1 MARVVSTGRQDFA
14 LMMKNKNF
22 YVDKTKFIEEWWN
35 DDKDV
40 TLVTRP
46 RRFGKTLMMS
56 TVNCFFSNRYA
67 GRKDLFK
74 GLYIRK
80 RRKMME
86 LQGTYP
92 VVFLSF
98 SDCKDSEDVNGR
110 SIKGYNDMVRAIKE
124 EISDLYGEFPEILGS
139 DGISEAEKRKFVRI
153 RDFEDEKQF
162 TTAMMTDSIQFLC
175 KLISRVSD
183 NKPIIILN
191 EYDTPLQEAYTSGYW
206 PRLVKTMRA
215 FFNKSFKTTKHFEK
229 ALVTGIT
236 RVSKESL
243 FSDVNNFNTYSVT
256 SDRYADCFG
265 FTEQEVFDSLDEYGL
280 SEKKRQVKNWYDGFV
295 FGNLREIYNPY
306 SIASLLNEKKF
317 KTYWADTSSNALVSQ
332 LIRYGADGTR
342 DDFLQLMKGDAIR
355 CVINENVVYGTLYEQ
370 PGAIW
375 SLLLGSGYLKA
386 EEVIWPGENDA
397 DLDKPIYTLSITN
410 RETRIMFKDMV
421 NAWFTTGTKGKSY
434 DRFIEALLAYNIKD
448 MNAGGGNFSATYRLG
463 KVFFVNAAVGG
474 FGGSLKFSCDEDA
487 DCNDIVTFTNR
498 EKEKTYSING
508 SDDYNDWL
516 RTSEG
521 QKSYSF
527 MNFQERIL
535 VGIDAN
541 LGKYVILGVAG
552 GIQAYQGGSDYDEIR
567 EELGDLGYI
576 DNSDAKNGIA
586 PTSAWWIGIR
596 FGKNGK
602 FGNFT
607 LEFVDVYKGT
617 IGDWVGA
624 RKYTYAHPTGFF
636 LGVT

>member
-1 MARVVSTGRQDFA
+1 MFVQERRKNMARVVSTGRQDFA

-139 DGISEAEKRKFVRI
+139 NGISEAEKRKFVRI

-183 NKPIIILN
+183 NKPIIILD

-386 EEVIWPGENDA
+386 EEVMWPGENDA

-434 DRFIEALLAYNIKD
+434 DRFIEALLSYNIEG
-448 MNAGGGNFSATYRLG
+448 MNIFLNEVSLNSFSYFCTDNSSPESFWQGFIVGLLVRLQDDYILTCNRIAGYGIYDIQ
-463 KVFFVNAAVGG
+463 
-474 FGGSLKFSCDEDA
+474 LKP
-487 DCNDIVTFTNR
+487 R
-498 EKEKTYSING
+498 EKSMQAFVIEVKNIDATKKAVLE
-508 SDDYNDWL
+508 SDAPLKKGVKDALGQIEDNKYYTEL
-516 RTSEG
+516 VSEG
-521 QKSYSF
+521 YPVIRKLGLAFRGQKC
-527 MNFQERIL
+527 L
-535 VGIDAN
+535 
-541 LGKYVILGVAG
+541 
-552 GIQAYQGGSDYDEIR
+552 
-567 EELGDLGYI
+567 
-576 DNSDAKNGIA
+576 
-586 PTSAWWIGIR
+586 
-596 FGKNGK
+596 
-602 FGNFT
+602 
-607 LEFVDVYKGT
+607 
-617 IGDWVGA
+617 IGDA
-624 RKYTYAHPTGFF
+624 ESIENE
-636 LGVT
+636 

>member
-1 MARVVSTGRQDFA
+1 MFVQERRKNMARVVSTGRQDFA

-80 RRKMME
+80 RRKMMG

-139 DGISEAEKRKFVRI
+139 NGISEAEKRKFVRI

-183 NKPIIILN
+183 NKPIIILD

-386 EEVIWPGENDA
+386 EEVMWPGENDV

-410 RETRIMFKDMV
+410 RETRLMFKDMV

-434 DRFIEALLAYNIKD
+434 DRFIEALLSYNIEG
-448 MNAGGGNFSATYRLG
+448 MNIFLNEVSLNSFSYFCTDNSSPESFWQGFIVGLLVRLQDDYILTCNRIAGYGIYDIQ
-463 KVFFVNAAVGG
+463 
-474 FGGSLKFSCDEDA
+474 LKP
-487 DCNDIVTFTNR
+487 R
-498 EKEKTYSING
+498 EKSMQAFVIEVKNIDATKKAVLE
-508 SDDYNDWL
+508 SDAPLKKGVKDALGQIEDNKYYTEL
-516 RTSEG
+516 VSEG
-521 QKSYSF
+521 YPVIRKLGLAFRGQKC
-527 MNFQERIL
+527 L
-535 VGIDAN
+535 
-541 LGKYVILGVAG
+541 
-552 GIQAYQGGSDYDEIR
+552 
-567 EELGDLGYI
+567 
-576 DNSDAKNGIA
+576 
-586 PTSAWWIGIR
+586 
-596 FGKNGK
+596 
-602 FGNFT
+602 
-607 LEFVDVYKGT
+607 
-617 IGDWVGA
+617 IGDA
-624 RKYTYAHPTGFF
+624 ESIENE
-636 LGVT
+636 